1 MAIYHLS
8 MKPISRA
15 SGRSAV
21 AAAAYRAG
29 DRLENARD
37 GMVHDFTRKAGIEH
51 AEIVLPGDT
60 IGVDGLVVRGDGPA
74 WARDRSAL
82 WNAAEAGEK
91 RKDARVAR
99 EIEVALPHEL
109 SAEQRLAL
117 TREFSQALAKQYGVV
132 VDFAIHRPHGDTD
145 VRNYHAHIMMTTRKV
160 VAGAGVESPSA
171 SAAVSSAGK
180 TAQPQEVGPSAG
192 VVGRLGEKSALEL
205 ENKKLTAL
213 GLPTSHEQLR
223 DIRIDWEQRTNAH
236 LARAGLDIRIDH
248 RSHQECG
255 LEIEPTQHVGVH
267 ATQMERRGLDVSR
280 VRLDEDAAKR
290 NASVIREKP
299 EQVLTLI
306 TNEKSVFDRRDIA
319 RALHRAVDWN
329 GAGSATG
336 SAATSTIAGA
346 VAFQSAM
353 AKVMASSA
361 LVELQAARRDETGRE
376 IEPARYSTREMV
388 GIEREMAASADRMAQ
403 DWRGPS
409 GKNFA
414 VAPRHVDAGLERQD
428 GAIRRGGGE
437 GLAPEQRAAIEH
449 VTGPERIAAVVG
461 LAGAGKSTML
471 AAAREAWAAHGY
483 RVHGGALAGKAA
495 EGLEESS
502 GIASRTL
509 ASWSRG
515 WERGFDQLGPRDV
528 FVIDEAGMVGSKQ
541 LSRFITE
548 ADRAGAKIV
557 LIGDPEQLQPIGAG
571 AAFRAVAERVG
582 AIELEGVRRQR
593 EAWQRAA
600 SVDFG
605 RHRTVEGLDA
615 YAQRGAIRF
624 EATGDDARGAI
635 VRDVMADMEAR
646 PDCSRLVLAHR
657 RVDTQALNEAIRA
670 ARQARGELGRGEAG
684 GEIVYRTTE
693 GLRAFAPGDR
703 LMFRENSRDLGV
715 KNGMLGTVE
724 RAEDGHLAV
733 RLDSAVGAGRGRTVS
748 VSMADYA
755 AVDHGY
761 ATTIHKS
768 QGATVDRAFVLAS
781 GTMDRH
787 LTYVA
792 MTRHRDGVTLYAG
805 RDEFSDMT
813 TLSARLSR
821 SQAKETT
828 LDYARAGRTPG
839 TERERGM
846 GGFGTRR
853 GIEDR
858 DAIEMPEIVPTSGK
872 SEPVRAVSIP
882 VSPGLHPQP
891 SRSAEPPED
900 RDGRDKSTA
909 FPSPSS
915 LSSAHQDGGAYWQ
928 RAIDSGR
935 QIQSGTRVAA
945 SGARF
950 EAGSVGESAEAH
962 QARLQRPFSDGPAPL
977 PSVGQEKDDPVAG
990 QDRAAERLATPSAAP
1005 TQKHPIPVRAE
1016 TAIEPD
1022 SIASGRAGFRQR
1034 YEAHLQRQAAEAA
1047 RDEMARGLVGQW
1059 GRLTD
1064 DYKKALPSLKADPTL
1079 GGARERLLQ
1088 FGQILR
1094 DNPDVVKVLR
1104 ERGLAFGIRD
1114 ESNLAKVIT
1123 DPQTA
1128 HAIHGLMERAETNMR
1143 RQLTVAAEREAA
1155 RKEQE
1160 RTMSRD
1166 RGMSP

>member
-21 AAAAYRAG
+21 AAAAYRSG

-60 IGVDGLVVRGDGPA
+60 VDVDGLVVRGDGPE

-109 SAEQRLAL
+109 SADQRLAL
-117 TREFSQALAKQYGVV
+117 TREFSQALARQYGVA
-132 VDFAIHRPHGDTD
+132 VDFVIHRPHGDTD
-145 VRNYHAHIMMTTRKV
+145 VRNYHAHIMMTTRKI
-160 VAGAGVESPSA
+160 VARAGVEWPGA
-171 SAAVSSAGK
+171 SAAVCSAGEA
-180 TAQPQEVGPSAG
+180 AQAHQAAPSADVG
-192 VVGRLGEKSALEL
+192 GRLGEKSALEL

-223 DIRIDWEQRTNAH
+223 DIRISWEQRTNAH

-280 VRLDEDAAKR
+280 ARLDEEAAKR

-299 EQVLTLI
+299 EQVVTLI

-329 GAGSATG
+329 GAGGGSGSGTG
-336 SAATSTIAGA
+336 STATSDVDGA
-346 VAFQSAM
+346 ASFQAAL
-353 AKVMASSA
+353 AKVMASPA
-361 LVELQAARRDETGRE
+361 LVELQAARRDESGRE

-388 GIEREMAASADRMAQ
+388 EIEREMAASADRMAQ
-403 DWRGPS
+403 DWRGPLGRS
-409 GKNFA
+409 FA
-414 VAPRHVDAGLERQD
+414 VAPRHVDAALARQD
-428 GAIRRGGGE
+428 GAIRRVGGE

-449 VTGPERIAAVVG
+449 VTGPERISAVVG

-471 AAAREAWAAHGY
+471 AAAREAWEAQGY
-483 RVHGGALAGKAA
+483 RVHGAALAGKAA

-582 AIELEGVRRQR
+582 SIELEGVRRQR
-593 EAWQRAA
+593 ESWQRAA

-615 YAQRGAIRF
+615 YAQRGTIRF
-624 EATGDDARGAI
+624 EATGDNARAAI
-635 VRDVMADMEAR
+635 VRDVMADMAAR
-646 PDCSRLVLAHR
+646 PDGSRLVLAHR
-657 RVDTQALNEAIRA
+657 RADVQELNEAIRA
-670 ARQARGELGRGEAG
+670 ARQARGEAG
-684 GEIVYRTTE
+684 GEIIYRTSE

-724 RAEDGHLAV
+724 RVEAGHLSV

-805 RDEFSDMT
+805 RDEFSDMSA
-813 TLSARLSR
+813 LSARLSR

-828 LDYARAGRTPG
+828 LDYERACRTPG

-872 SEPVRAVSIP
+872 SEPVRAVSVP
-882 VSPGLHPQP
+882 VSPVLHPQP

-900 RDGRDKSTA
+900 
-909 FPSPSS
+909 
-915 LSSAHQDGGAYWQ
+915 QDGVVYWQ

-962 QARLQRPFSDGPAPL
+962 QARLQRPLSDGPAPL
-977 PSVGQEKDDPVAG
+977 PSVGQEKDESEAV
-990 QDRAAERLATPSAAP
+990 QDRAAEWLATPSGGL
-1005 TQKHPIPVRAE
+1005 TQKHQTPDRAE
-1016 TAIEPD
+1016 NAIASD
-1022 SIASGRAGFRQR
+1022 SIESGRAGFRQR
-1034 YEAHLQRQAAEAA
+1034 YEAHRQRQAAEVA
-1047 RDEMARGLVGQW
+1047 RDEMALDLVDQW
-1059 GRLTD
+1059 NRLTD
-1064 DYKKALPSLKADPTL
+1064 DYHKALLGLDADPDL
-1079 GGARERLLQ
+1079 GGAREQLLQ
-1088 FGQILR
+1088 FAQTLQ
-1094 DNPDVVKVLR
+1094 DNPDVVTVLR
-1104 ERGLAFGIRD
+1104 ERGPAFGIED
-1114 ESNLAKVIT
+1114 GSLLAGVV
-1123 DPQTA
+1123 A
-1128 HAIHGLMERAETNMR
+1128 HAQLVNAIADMMGHAETDTR
-1143 RQLTVAAEREAA
+1143 RQMTLAAEQEVA

-1160 RTMSRD
+1160 KTVSRNH
-1166 RGMSP
+1166 GMSL